1 MQSQM
6 PKLSPIPSSE
16 NWVLL
21 EEWHYTALDG
31 ERHSV
36 PAGFVTDLDS
46 VPRIPIVYAL
56 YKGRVRA
63 GALLHDWL
71 YRNGCP
77 RIKADTLLKE
87 VGALL
92 DGVPIEYLN
101 SIYAGVRA
109 FGWTRYKA
117 KKNEKLVIL
126 DSVSAGSVATHKKAK
141 WVAPTSAAPY
151 LGAIDEA
158 SVKNGIPKNLLARL
172 LYQESR
178 FRDDIITGQTVS
190 HAGAVGIAQIVPR
203 WHPDVDPL
211 NPVESI
217 YYAAEYLANLE
228 KRFGDWETALAAY
241 NWGMGNVSKAQ
252 TNYGSGWL
260 AHAPTET
267 QNYVNQIS
275 ADALA

>member
-1 MQSQM
+1 MRSQM

-21 EEWHYTALDG
+21 EDWHYTALDG

-71 YRNGCP
+71 YRNGYP

-87 VGALL
+87 VGELL

-101 SIYAGVRA
+101 NIYAGVRA

-117 KKNEKLVIL
+117 KKNEELVIM
-126 DSVSAGSVATHKKAK
+126 DSVSGGSVATPKKAK
-141 WVAPTSAAPY
+141 WVPPASAAPY
-151 LGAIDEA
+151 LDAINKAELKY
-158 SVKNGIPKNLLARL
+158 SLPENLLARL

-178 FRDDIITGQTVS
+178 YREDIITGAVKS
-190 HAGAVGIAQIVPR
+190 SAGAEGIAQIVPK
-203 WHPDVDPL
+203 WHPSVNTLDPF
-211 NPVESI
+211 ESI
-217 YYAAEYLANLE
+217 EYAAEYLAEL
-228 KRFGDWETALAAY
+228 KQRFGDWKTALAAY
-241 NWGMGNVSKAQ
+241 NWGMGNVSRAMQ
-252 TNYGSGWL
+252 NHGSSWL
-260 AHAPTET
+260 SYAPKET
-267 QNYVNQIS
+267 QNYVSQIWGDI
-275 ADALA
+275 A